1 MDEIELLVRERNL
14 DILCVT
20 ETWIYSYMPDTFI
33 NIPNFN
39 VYRCDYGRG
48 GGSCIFLHQ
57 DLKVTQLERNID
69 RVEGIEDVW
78 ITVQCRKLPSVII
91 GCIYRHPK
99 ATAISFDY
107 LFDIFKVM
115 CMRSKPVFILGDLND
130 NLLATNNKLSKMIK
144 KLNLSQLIDKPT
156 RITRHSSTLLD
167 VIITNREDLVLH
179 SDAIPSPVADHEMI
193 SLTINIQKPKRE
205 PQVKTFRCLDD
216 YSPAVLCNSL
226 LDETP
231 NLNSILHTD
240 DVNIQVNIFTEV
252 FCKNLDDC
260 APIVTKEISRPS
272 APWMTSNIKESM
284 RKRNELQKNLKNDR
298 SNVILQEQYKAE
310 KKHVQ
315 HLIHTGKNEYFK
327 NKFYECKGNS
337 RATWQVVK
345 NLVPKV
351 KSNSG
356 GPIYE
361 NDAEKAEEFN
371 KFFANVGR
379 ESFEKSQENIAD
391 ASGLIQTLNDNS
403 NSNISDLFRPQPV
416 NVDTIILVIKHLNDT
431 NAYGSDNISFRFI
444 KDALPVIIF
453 YITAIVNTS
462 IVTGFFPSLWK
473 YPHVIPLHKKGDKDD
488 VSNFRPISLLPI
500 ISKILEKIVANQL
513 MSFLESNMLL
523 ASSQHGFRPHLSTE
537 TALMKVT
544 EKLYSNMDKQK
555 ISLLLLLDLSKAFD
569 SVSHEILLNKCK
581 KINIDPFWFQDYLH
595 NRVQSVRIN
604 STISTP
610 MQVQYGV
617 PQGSILGPILFL
629 IYINDMRVA
638 MQNCFLVQYA
648 DDSQFIVTGDISDL
662 DDLIKRAED
671 TLLKAKTYFQQN
683 GLNVNENKTQCIFIG
698 TRQYISRIPEG
709 VEIHFGDAIIKPS
722 PYVKNLGI
730 YMDQNLLFDIHVDE
744 MSKKV
749 YGILMFLNRIKD
761 RFHNTIRITVVQSLV
776 LSLINYC
783 SKVWGMTTK
792 SQLERV
798 QRLQN
803 FAAKVAVGGA
813 RKYDHVTPIFSKLE
827 WMKIEQKVSY
837 DICITVFKI
846 LKQQLPEWLFY
857 LPTVGAVQSLQ
868 TTRQANNLFVPR
880 TKTDM
885 GAKTFIVQGP
895 NIWNS
900 IPHHVRDSPS
910 VHIFKD
916 KLKKYLLCN

>member
-1 MDEIELLVRERNL
+1 
-14 DILCVT
+14 
-20 ETWIYSYMPDTFI
+20 
-33 NIPNFN
+33 
-39 VYRCDYGRG
+39 
-48 GGSCIFLHQ
+48 
-57 DLKVTQLERNID
+57 
-69 RVEGIEDVW
+69 
-78 ITVQCRKLPSVII
+78 
-91 GCIYRHPK
+91 
-99 ATAISFDY
+99 
-107 LFDIFKVM
+107 
-115 CMRSKPVFILGDLND
+115 
-130 NLLATNNKLSKMIK
+130 
-144 KLNLSQLIDKPT
+144 
-156 RITRHSSTLLD
+156 
-167 VIITNREDLVLH
+167 
-179 SDAIPSPVADHEMI
+179 
-193 SLTINIQKPKRE
+193 
-205 PQVKTFRCLDD
+205 
-216 YSPAVLCNSL
+216 
-226 LDETP
+226 
-231 NLNSILHTD
+231 
-240 DVNIQVNIFTEV
+240 
-252 FCKNLDDC
+252 
-260 APIVTKEISRPS
+260 
-272 APWMTSNIKESM
+272 
-284 RKRNELQKNLKNDR
+284 
-298 SNVILQEQYKAE
+298 
-310 KKHVQ
+310 
-315 HLIHTGKNEYFK
+315 
-327 NKFYECKGNS
+327 
-337 RATWQVVK
+337 
-345 NLVPKV
+345 
-351 KSNSG
+351 
-356 GPIYE
+356 
-361 NDAEKAEEFN
+361 
-371 KFFANVGR
+371 
-379 ESFEKSQENIAD
+379 
-391 ASGLIQTLNDNS
+391 
-403 NSNISDLFRPQPV
+403 
-416 NVDTIILVIKHLNDT
+416 
-431 NAYGSDNISFRFI
+431 
-444 KDALPVIIF
+444 
-453 YITAIVNTS
+453 
-462 IVTGFFPSLWK
+462 
-473 YPHVIPLHKKGDKDD
+473 
-488 VSNFRPISLLPI
+488 
-500 ISKILEKIVANQL
+500 
-513 MSFLESNMLL
+513 
-523 ASSQHGFRPHLSTE
+523 
-537 TALMKVT
+537 
-544 EKLYSNMDKQK
+544 
-555 ISLLLLLDLSKAFD
+555 
-569 SVSHEILLNKCK
+569 
-581 KINIDPFWFQDYLH
+581 
-595 NRVQSVRIN
+595 
-604 STISTP
+604 